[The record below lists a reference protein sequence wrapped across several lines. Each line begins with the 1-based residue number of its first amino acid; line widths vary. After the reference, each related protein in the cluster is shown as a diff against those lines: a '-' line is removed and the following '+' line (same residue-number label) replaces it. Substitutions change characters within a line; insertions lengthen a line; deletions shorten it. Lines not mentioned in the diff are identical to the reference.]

1 MRKRKFTFLIIVIV
15 MIAALVTAI
24 AACDPDDPATEE
36 ESYSTTLITNGNFD
50 SASGDSQPMTPSSW
64 TGEAGSTSSS
74 STYKTPTEN
83 VHSGVIDVSD
93 TRGYRSDFGSIEPG
107 KVGEDNNILAIYNSV
122 EASSYKYTSASITL
136 AADSVYKLSVWVKTD
151 IFTDSTYY
159 EDWLNRGDETQD
171 FDDNTTGAYVY
182 VNGVAYAA
190 FEAINT
196 GGEWQELVAYIDTH
210 HSTGGSITVILSLG
224 TGNYSTGHMAAG
236 YAFFDNLTLVNLND
250 EYADSDSTFADGD
263 SSISEEEAEAKA
275 VAEYNAATIGTSSS
289 NVVNGET
296 AEESHKVHTAK
307 YDMGSGDTEFDYV
320 TKTST
325 PYSSSRWT
333 GSAGKKTDGS
343 SFGTS
348 TTNLQRGVLDT
359 ANMDLSV
366 INDTDEYENLTLN
379 AHGRVSYDYGNNRVR
394 TVSNILY
401 IQARNASVYG
411 YSSNTSYT
419 IEANNYYKVSVWVK
433 TYLLTGDGAAIRLT
447 TGDDEESVV
456 GISDID
462 TSGEWT
468 EYSLYLQG
476 NQYRENS
483 VTLELWLGTNNT
495 AGTEGIAFF
504 DSVSVSLIDKDTY
517 DAAVEG
523 DTVAKADMLTADDD
537 FTYYNMDGSDNSLT
551 YEVSGKAD
559 SSNAVLANVGDSVDG
574 ITVDKALAS
583 YGDKVWVLN
592 NSVPGYA
599 TVSPVVD
606 VTSGSANISNLI
618 TLAPNSYL
626 AVSVW
631 VKTSEI
637 LSGGLNVTLYNYDI
651 DAINED
657 LEKAPDT
664 DFTDLSSYRTS
675 VASLTS
681 LTSKGLADFKIDGVN
696 DYVMLTFM
704 VQSGKSVAHLG
715 LEFALGSGTATNSSS
730 YVKGYALISNIMT
743 EDIAASDYSGATTA
757 TNVAK
762 GTVSA
767 DSSDVEIASNGYF
780 NASDV
785 SGTNSLYATDD
796 NDFDFSK
803 TNGNPNG
810 VLALPN
816 GWSATDSTLLTAYN
830 NDTNAST
837 YAYGGVLDLDN
848 ISAKYRELIAGSKIA
863 ALLGNKDTIFSSAG
877 NYSGL
882 SADNNV
888 LAVYSHNLAAF
899 GFSSDEFTL
908 SSNSYYRVSVWAYAE
923 PGSQISIVISTGSDD
938 IEYTF
943 FRNSDENTSENAGWK
958 EYVFYIQTG
967 VSSVSASLSLY
978 VGNSDYS
985 NENTSSADY
994 SALFTGATY
1003 QSVTEEDFDAYVS
1016 LNRSN
1021 TQTVSMLVNTM
1032 DNVTANDDAL
1042 NTPSDWSATQIDS
1055 DASEDDVSAGVFDR
1069 QNHDWNEL
1077 LDLDIAGSDAALYEA
1092 LYNSGTVDTNINN
1105 SSITTGIGDMVLAI
1119 YNHDDVLDEDGNLAG
1134 GAYRYTS
1141 SDLTLSAGSYY
1152 KITVWV
1158 LTYKLGADDSAR
1170 IVLKLGNSTY
1180 TFGGI
1185 VDDESSAIEKARLIN
1200 TSTYADDGT
1209 ETVGSW
1215 KEVSFYV
1222 YIDEDVTSD
1231 VKGSLALQLG
1241 DTDEWVSGYAF
1252 FDNFSCVEIDPV
1264 VDGETTTTPAQ
1275 IVSGKVGFDVVYTNA
1290 DDSTKNNS
1298 FSDANAYNEDGTIK
1312 EGALLAN
1319 NYIVHYTQADA
1330 ESTPDEEEPD
1340 DNGGTD
1346 SLLWLYITSGVIGGL
1361 IVIAVIVVIARK
1373 ILKKRKRQKQVG
1385 RKSDFDRNYGG
1396 RSDARKK

>member
-15 MIAALVTAI
+15 MIVALVAAV
-24 AACDPDDPATEE
+24 AACDPDDPATND
-36 ESYSTTLITNGNFD
+36 ESYSTTLIANGNFD
-50 SASGDSQPMTPSSW
+50 EASGDSQPMTPTSW

-74 STYKTPTEN
+74 STYKTPTDN
-83 VHSGVIDVSD
+83 VHAGVIDVSD
-93 TRGYRSDFGSIEPG
+93 VSGYRSNFGSIDPG

-151 IFTDSTYY
+151 IFADSTYY
-159 EDWLNRGDETQD
+159 SDWLNRNDETQD

-196 GGEWQELVAYIDTH
+196 GGEWQELVTYIDTH
-210 HSTGGSITVILSLG
+210 NSTGGSITVILSLG

-236 YAFFDNLTLVNLND
+236 YAFFDDLTLINLNE
-250 EYADSDSTFADGD
+250 EYANSDSTFVKGD
-263 SSISEEEAEAKA
+263 SSISEDEADAKA
-275 VAEYNAATIGTSSS
+275 IADYSGAQAGTSTS
-289 NVVNGET
+289 NIVNGATVEAT
-296 AEESHKVHTAK
+296 HKVHTAK
-307 YDMGSGDTEFDYV
+307 YDMGSGDVEFDYA

-333 GSAGKKTDGS
+333 GSAGTKTDGS

-348 TTNLQRGVLDT
+348 TTNLQRGILDT
-359 ANMDLSV
+359 ANMDVSV
-366 INDTDEYENLTLN
+366 INDASEYSNLTLN
-379 AHGRVSYDYGNNRVR
+379 AHNTVTYDYGNNHVR

-401 IQARNASVYG
+401 IQARNANVYG

-433 TYLLTGDGAAIRLT
+433 TYMLSGNGAAIRLT
-447 TGDDEESVV
+447 TGDDDESVV
-456 GISDID
+456 GISNIN
-462 TSGEWT
+462 TSGEWA

-483 VTLELWLGTNNT
+483 VTLELWLGDNNT
-495 AGTEGIAFF
+495 AGSEGIAFF
-504 DSVSVSLIDKDTY
+504 DSVSITKIDKDAY
-517 DAAVEG
+517 DAASG
-523 DTVAKADMLTADDD
+523 DNIAKDDMLTADDD
-537 FTYYNMDGSDNSLT
+537 FTYYNMEGADNSLT
-551 YEVSGKAD
+551 YEVSGK
-559 SSNAVLANVGDSVDG
+559 SSSANAVLATVGESVDG
-574 ITVDKALAS
+574 ITVDKALADS
-583 YGDKVWVLN
+583 DSDKVWVLN

-599 TVSPVVD
+599 TVSPVVN
-606 VTSGSANISNLI
+606 VSGGVDTSNLI
-618 TLAPNSYL
+618 DLEPNSYL

-631 VKTSEI
+631 VKTSQI

-651 DAINED
+651 AEI
-657 LEKAPDT
+657 EKALTEAPET

-681 LTSKGLADFKIDGVN
+681 LTSEGLEDYKIDGVN

-704 VQSGKSVAHLG
+704 VQSGKETAYLG

-743 EDIAASDYSGATTA
+743 EKSTASDYSGATTA
-757 TNVAK
+757 TNLAK
-762 GTVSA
+762 GTVSGDTA
-767 DSSDVEIASNGYF
+767 DVEIASNGFF
-780 NASDV
+780 NTSDV
-785 SGTNSLYATDD
+785 SGTNSLYATDS
-796 NDFDFSK
+796 NGFDF
-803 TNGNPNG
+803 NQADGNPNG
-810 VLALPN
+810 VLALPD
-816 GWSATDSTLLTAYN
+816 GWSATDSSQLTAYN
-830 NDTNAST
+830 NNTSADT
-837 YAYGGVLDLDN
+837 YAFGGVIDLNNVSKAYKN
-848 ISAKYRELIAGSKIA
+848 IIGSGSSIYG
-863 ALLGNKDTIFSSAG
+863 LLNGNKDEIFATAG
-877 NYSGL
+877 KYSGL
-882 SADNNV
+882 SANNNV

-923 PGSQISIVISTGSDD
+923 PGSQISVVISTGSDD
-938 IEYTF
+938 TEYTF
-943 FRNSDENTSENAGWK
+943 FRNSDQTTEAGWQ
-958 EYVFYIQTG
+958 EFVFYIQTG

-985 NENTSSADY
+985 GENTSSANY
-994 SALFTGATY
+994 SALFTGANY
-1003 QSVTEEDFDAYVS
+1003 QSITEEDFDAYVK

-1021 TQTVSMLVNTM
+1021 SQTVSMLVNTM
-1032 DNVTANDDAL
+1032 DNSTASSDSL
-1042 NTPSDWSATQIDS
+1042 NSPSDWSATKIDS
-1055 DASEDDVSAGVFDR
+1055 DASDDDVSAGVFDR
-1069 QNHDWNEL
+1069 QNHDWDEL
-1077 LDLDIAGSDAALYEA
+1077 LNLDIAGDDAALYEA
-1092 LYNSGTVDTNINN
+1092 LYNSGTVDININN
-1105 SSITTGIGDMVLAI
+1105 SAITTGIGDMVLVI

-1134 GAYRYTS
+1134 GAYKYTS
-1141 SDLTLSAGSYY
+1141 TDLTLTAGSYY

-1170 IVLKLGNSTY
+1170 VVLTLGNSTY
-1180 TFGGI
+1180 TFGGS
-1185 VDDESSAIEKARLIN
+1185 VDDESSAVEKARLIN
-1200 TSTYADDGT
+1200 TSTYAEGGT

-1215 KEVSFYV
+1215 QEISFYV
-1222 YIDEDVTSD
+1222 YIDEDVTSS
-1231 VKGSLALQLG
+1231 VTGSLALQLG

-1264 VDGETTTTPAQ
+1264 TEGETTTTPAQ

-1290 DDSTKNNS
+1290 DDSTKNNV
-1298 FSDANAYNEDGTIK
+1298 FTDANAYNEDGTIK
-1312 EGALLAN
+1312 EGANLST

-1330 ESTPDEEEPD
+1330 ESTPEEEEPTD
-1340 DNGGTD
+1340 EGGTD

-1361 IVIAVIVVIARK
+1361 ILIAVIVVIARK
-1373 ILKKRKRQKQVG
+1373 ILKKRKRQRQVG